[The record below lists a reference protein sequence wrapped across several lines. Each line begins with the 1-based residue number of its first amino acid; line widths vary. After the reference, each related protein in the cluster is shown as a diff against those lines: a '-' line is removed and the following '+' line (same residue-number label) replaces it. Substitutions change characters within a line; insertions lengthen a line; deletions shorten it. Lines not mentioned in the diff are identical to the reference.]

1 MLESRFMRRITLSAA
16 LMLVLATTASARAA
30 RTIHITGTE
39 QMKYDVTTIHAKPGE
54 ELHVVL
60 KSVGSMPKMA
70 MAHNFVLVKPGTDV
84 AKFNAA
90 AFNAR
95 ETDFI
100 PPDMKSAVIATT
112 GLAGAGETVE
122 VTFKA
127 PAKPGTYS
135 YFCSFPG
142 HYALGMRG
150 DLIVK

>member
-1 MLESRFMRRITLSAA
+1 MTA
-16 LMLVLATTASARAA
+16 LVLALGITLTAQAA
-30 RTIHITGTE
+30 RTIEITGTE
-39 QMKYDVTTIHAKPGE
+39 QVKFDKTEIDAKAGE
-54 ELHVVL
+54 TLHVVL
-60 KSVGSMPKMA
+60 KSVGAMPKA
-70 MAHNFVLVKPGTDV
+70 VMAHNFVLVKPDTDI

-100 PPDMKSAVIATT
+100 PPDMKGSVIANT
-112 GLAGAGETVE
+112 GIAGGGETVE

-127 PAKPGTYS
+127 PAKPGRYT

-150 DLIVK
+150 VLVVK

>member
-1 MLESRFMRRITLSAA
+1 MIRFSTMRTLLSSTALLLALAA
-16 LMLVLATTASARAA
+16 TLAADTA
-30 RTIHITGTE
+30 RTIQITATE
-39 QMKYDVTTIHAKPGE
+39 QMKFDKTDIEAKPGE
-54 ELHVVL
+54 SLHVVV
-60 KSVGSMPKMA
+60 KSVGSMPKA
-70 MAHNFVLVKPGTDV
+70 VMAHNFVLVQQGTDI

-100 PPDMKSAVIATT
+100 PPDMKSAVIANT

-127 PAKPGTYS
+127 PTKPGRYE

-150 DLIVK
+150 VLVVK

>member
-135 YFCSFPG
+135 YFCSFPD

>member
-1 MLESRFMRRITLSAA
+1 MTVLVFALGATLAA
-16 LMLVLATTASARAA
+16 QAA
-30 RTIHITGTE
+30 RTIDITGTE
-39 QMKYDVTTIHAKPGE
+39 QMKYDKTEIDAKPGE
-54 ELHVVL
+54 TLHVVL
-60 KSVGSMPKMA
+60 KSVGSMPKAA
-70 MAHNFVLVKPGTDV
+70 MAHNFVLVKPGTDI

-100 PPDMKSAVIATT
+100 PPDMKTSVIANT
-112 GLAGAGETVE
+112 GIAGAGETVE

-127 PAKPGTYS
+127 PAKAGRYT

-150 DLIVK
+150 VLVVK